1 MTLPLLYEVKQ
12 KLYDKRIEDI
22 VAHIGKE
29 LEGLG
34 RVLDKLPG
42 KSVAITAGSRGISG
56 IGDIMRVLV
65 EKIREMGGDPFL
77 VTAMGSHGG
86 ATAEGQLEILS
97 SIGITEGSVGAP
109 IRATM
114 DTKKIGET
122 PDGYPV
128 YLDRYA
134 LEADH
139 IVVVNRIS
147 KHTDFTSDVESG
159 LMKMMVVG
167 LGNRTGAEVLHSR
180 GTWGLKNMIKPM
192 AREVIKKAPVIFGLA
207 ILENGY
213 GEIADIIPL
222 LPEEIEEREK
232 ELLVKVKRNRPGL
245 PFSEIDVLVV
255 DLLGKEISGTGL
267 DTNVI
272 GRMMIKGEPEP
283 ENPDIKII
291 VVLDISDASHGNAIG
306 TGLADMITRRLF
318 EKIDFRKTYTNLLVS
333 GFLERGKIP
342 LIFDTDEEAVE
353 EAIGLIRWKERK
365 DVRLV
370 RIRDTKH
377 LDTIWISEALLE
389 EAKANPS
396 LLVTGRTRGWFEG

>member
-1 MTLPLLYEVKQ
+1 VTLPLLYEVKQ
-12 KLYDKRIEDI
+12 KLYDKRIGDI
-22 VAHIGKE
+22 GTHIGKE

-34 RVLDKLPG
+34 RALDKLSG
-42 KSVAITAGSRGISG
+42 RSVAITAGSRGISG

-65 EKIREMGGDPFL
+65 EKIRERGGDPFL

-114 DTKKIGET
+114 DTRKIGET

-128 YLDRYA
+128 YLDKYA

-147 KHTDFTSDVESG
+147 KHTDFTSDIESG

-167 LGNRTGAEVLHSR
+167 LGNKAGAEVVHSR

-192 AREVIKKAPVIFGLA
+192 AREVMKKAPVIFGVA

-232 ELLVKVKRNRPGL
+232 ELLAEAKRNRPRL

-255 DLLGKEISGTGL
+255 DFIGKEISGTGL

-272 GRMMIKGEPEP
+272 GRMMIRGEPEP

-342 LIFDTDEEAVE
+342 LVFDTDEEAVE

-396 LLVTGRTRGWFEG
+396 LRVTGRTRRWFEG

>member
-1 MTLPLLYEVKQ
+1 
-12 KLYDKRIEDI
+12 
-22 VAHIGKE
+22 
-29 LEGLG
+29 
-34 RVLDKLPG
+34 
-42 KSVAITAGSRGISG
+42 
-56 IGDIMRVLV
+56 
-65 EKIREMGGDPFL
+65 
-77 VTAMGSHGG
+77 
-86 ATAEGQLEILS
+86 
-97 SIGITEGSVGAP
+97 
-109 IRATM
+109 
-114 DTKKIGET
+114 
-122 PDGYPV
+122 
-128 YLDRYA
+128 
-134 LEADH
+134 
-139 IVVVNRIS
+139 
-147 KHTDFTSDVESG
+147 
-159 LMKMMVVG
+159 MVVG
-167 LGNRTGAEVLHSR
+167 LGNKAGAEVVHSR

-192 AREVIKKAPVIFGLA
+192 AREVMKKAPVIFGVA

-232 ELLVKVKRNRPGL
+232 ELLAEAKRNRPRL

-255 DLLGKEISGTGL
+255 DFIGKEISGTGL

-272 GRMMIKGEPEP
+272 GRMMIRGEPEP

-342 LIFDTDEEAVE
+342 LVFDTDEEAVE

-396 LLVTGRTRGWFEG
+396 LRVTGRTRRWFEG

>member
-22 VAHIGKE
+22 GAHIGKE